1 MINIKNYFKT
11 LVDISDEDSDLFI
24 SKLNEKEFRKKSL
37 ILEMGKQENF
47 LSFVEEGI
55 IRFNIPKEDYD
66 FTFGFVFPGSFASGY
81 DSFLSRQPS
90 VYNIEAVTDCILWQ
104 ISYDDLRFI
113 YDKTTIG
120 EKIGRLIAE
129 DLYIKKMKRELSLLQ
144 DNAQK
149 KYEDLLKQQPHLIQ
163 NIPLKY
169 IASYIGIRPQSLSRI
184 RKQIK

>member
-11 LVDISDEDSDLFI
+11 LVNISDEDSDLFI
-24 SKLNEKEFRKKSL
+24 SKLHRKVFRKKTV
-37 ILEMGKQENF
+37 ILEIGEQENF
-47 LSFVEEGI
+47 LSFIEEGVV
-55 IRFNIPKEDYD
+55 RLNIPKEDYD
-66 FTFGFVFPGSFASGY
+66 FTFGFVFPGSFVSAY

-90 VYNIEAVTDCILWQ
+90 LYNIEAITDASLWQ

-113 YDKTTIG
+113 YDHTTVG

-129 DLYIKKMKRELSLLQ
+129 ELYIKKMKRELSLLQ
-144 DNAQK
+144 DSAQK
-149 KYEDLLKQQPHLIQ
+149 KYEDLIKQQPNLVQ

-184 RKQIK
+184 RRQIK

>member
-24 SKLNEKEFRKKSL
+24 SKLNRKEFSKKSV
-37 ILEMGKQENF
+37 ILEIGKQENF
-47 LSFVEEGI
+47 LSFIEEGI
-55 IRFNIPKEDYD
+55 VRFNIPKEDYD
-66 FTFGFVFPGSFASGY
+66 FTFGFAFSGSFVSSY

-90 VYNIEAVTDCILWQ
+90 GYNIEAITDSILWQ
-104 ISYDDLRFI
+104 ISHDDLHFI
-113 YDKTTIG
+113 YDNTTVG

-129 DLYIKKMKRELSLLQ
+129 DLYVKKMKRELSLLQ

-149 KYEDLLKQQPHLIQ
+149 KYEDLVKQQPQLIQ

>member
-11 LVDISDEDSDLFI
+11 LVDISDEDLDLFI
-24 SKLNEKEFRKKSL
+24 SKLSQKEFGKKSV
-37 ILEMGKQENF
+37 ILEMGEQEDF
-47 LSFVEEGI
+47 LSFIEEGI
-55 IRFNIPKEDYD
+55 VRFNIPKDDYD
-66 FTFGFVFPGSFASGY
+66 FTFGFAFPGSFVSSY
-81 DSFLSRQPS
+81 DSFLSRMPS
-90 VYNIEAVTDCILWQ
+90 VYNIEAITDSILWQ

-113 YDKTTIG
+113 YDNTTIG

-144 DNAQK
+144 DNARK
-149 KYEDLLKQQPHLIQ
+149 KYEDLLKQQPQLIQ

-184 RKQIK
+184 RRQIK